1 MMQQPMSAFAEGT
14 PLTAQDIDAI
24 IERAREERAETIRA
38 GAESLSLILKHF
50 LSERCLPLR
59 A

>member
-1 MMQQPMSAFAEGT
+1 MMQQST
-14 PLTAQDIDAI
+14 LDLTAASSLTAADIDAV
-24 IERAREERAETIRA
+24 IERAREQRAETIRA

-50 LSERCLPLR
+50 FSDRCLPLR

>member
-1 MMQQPMSAFAEGT
+1 MMQHPTTAFAAAST
-14 PLTAQDIDAI
+14 LTAQDIDAA
-24 IERAREERAETIRA
+24 IERAREDRAEAIRA

-50 LSERCLPLR
+50 LSERCLPVR